1 MATSS
6 SAKTGPWNPPAGET
20 GGLPPPFDLN
30 PKAKN
35 RPARRLFLLAALA
48 AIPAALCAVEE
59 KREPPAVEPSAGYNA
74 GATVARGGSCEIQL
88 RAIPFGGAPVEFK
101 VPRGPGRGS
110 LSGPVRISPGTVAYT
125 YTHDGSAA
133 PAADSFQFR
142 FKAGPGK
149 SWATRTATI
158 EIVEPP
164 PVLEATPG
172 RLDFGTVFIG
182 SSANLPLRIRNSGGG
197 ELAASLQA
205 SPPWSI
211 PGGMSTIALAPGES
225 VDIPVGFTPT
235 AADTQKGSLSFKMR
249 EGMERVPLGGA
260 GRLRFSVQEKV
271 SFDPVPG
278 APPVEIPVRNLTP
291 SPLALELRA
300 EKPLSCAPSLEIAP
314 DSEAMVRLAVENRHY
329 TAESA
334 KLAVADGAST
344 VEVRAVLPPPP
355 ARLEWASPNATLD
368 IGAIPL
374 RHTAR
379 PEAELRNTGATHAKV
394 ALRTEGTGFSLD
406 HGQPALIE
414 IPPGQSEKIRTSWH
428 LPPLPGRATA
438 LLVAFHGGIEHPLE
452 LSARVSPP
460 HAAPEKKAPDA
471 APAPAPPNTPKAA
484 ALPKAEQEEVARRM
498 PKKVEYRV
506 IHAGRKARAEI
517 SWEYSGPEPVE
528 FWLEEK
534 SRQRRTASGLAETFK
549 NRFEVPDQPPQTENP
564 AGWTRIT
571 GGEAEPRRLEGGKW
585 VATISL
591 PKPGYHAIRIAAQS
605 PPGAPRTDGPAFAVR
620 VDPPPPNPLWK
631 WIAAAIGI
639 SCLAYLLRKK
649 IPFRPGPKR

>member
-1 MATSS
+1 
-6 SAKTGPWNPPAGET
+6 
-20 GGLPPPFDLN
+20 LN

-48 AIPAALCAVEE
+48 AFPAALSAVEE

-101 VPRGPGRGS
+101 VPRGPRRGS

-164 PVLEATPG
+164 PVLEATPDG
-172 RLDFGTVFIG
+172 LDFGTVFIG

-260 GRLRFSVQEKV
+260 GRLRFSVQENV

-291 SPLALELRA
+291 SPLVLELRA

-314 DSEAMVRLAVENRHY
+314 DSESMVRLAVESRHY

-334 KLAVADGAST
+334 KLTLADGAST

-379 PEAELRNTGATHAKV
+379 PEAELRNTGATHARV
-394 ALRTEGTGFSLD
+394 SLRGGAGGL
-406 HGQPALIE
+406 QPADGQALE
-414 IPPGQSEKIRTSWH
+414 FELPPGGTAKIRAAWH
-428 LPPLPGRATA
+428 PPEKPGPANAT
-438 LLVAFHGGIEHPLE
+438 LVASHGGADHILTVVATVE
-452 LSARVSPP
+452 
-460 HAAPEKKAPDA
+460 
-471 APAPAPPNTPKAA
+471 PAPAAPQTNPGPAPAAETQTPPPGRRPLESAEAAELRRLVPSSVSYRLEPGWGTATAVVSWKRPARTPAVFQVL
-484 ALPKAEQEEVARRM
+484 AL
-498 PKKVEYRV
+498 
-506 IHAGRKARAEI
+506 
-517 SWEYSGPEPVE
+517 
-528 FWLEEK
+528 
-534 SRQRRTASGLAETFK
+534 RQRASGLLAPGHVPQRLRVPGEIPEPAASREWTAIPGTQDSIVQLPDGRWQCRIPGLAPGFHAVRILALEPGK
-549 NRFEVPDQPPQTENP
+549 NRADGAEIQIFVGQIPLPPS
-564 AGWTRIT
+564 TRWIL
-571 GGEAEPRRLEGGKW
+571 AALLAALALFLFRKPIRRL
-585 VATISL
+585 
-591 PKPGYHAIRIAAQS
+591 
-605 PPGAPRTDGPAFAVR
+605 FAR
-620 VDPPPPNPLWK
+620 
-631 WIAAAIGI
+631 
-639 SCLAYLLRKK
+639 
-649 IPFRPGPKR
+649 